1 MNHRP
6 AHLRSRPQWRL
17 GQRTQRVLRRMERA
31 MQLELE
37 RVVQRLVPR
46 DGKKLN

>member
-1 MNHRP
+1 
-6 AHLRSRPQWRL
+6 
-17 GQRTQRVLRRMERA
+17 VLRRMERA
-31 MQLELE
+31 MQLEIEKVE